1 MAKVIKNSEM
11 QIEILDWDYDEVG
24 TKHPFNIQYRTP
36 DNEGE
41 EYEDEFLT
49 SDELADILKHLLL
62 IEDYQNGAVSVKF
75 FQEQLPNG
83 SYEHTQKE
91 TIGHCSMTYFMDQFM
106 TNQAFVDIA
115 ICIEQQKA
123 ERQAAMKKEASRISK
138 EIHDTLIKCF
148 SE

>member
-1 MAKVIKNSEM
+1 MQNYKENSEM

-24 TKHPFNIQYRTP
+24 TKHSFNIQYRTP

-62 IEDYQNGAVSVKF
+62 IKDYKNGCVEIVTHM
-75 FQEQLPNG
+75 EQLPNG
-83 SYEHTQKE
+83 SYSHTQKD
-91 TIGHCSMTYFMDQFM
+91 IIQHCDMKYFLDQFL

-115 ICIEQQKA
+115 TCIEQQAKA
-123 ERQAAMKKEASRISK
+123 KWAIKKEELNRISK